1 MGFIELLYQG
11 FGGLQSKDSRSED
24 SMRYSPLWE
33 CYQNQAKLTE
43 FAGWM
48 LPAQFAGLTP
58 EHQAVRQR
66 AGLFDISHMGQIEL
80 QSPHILEDVNPLVP
94 TAITQLKPGQAQY
107 TVLLNTLGGILDD
120 LIIYAQGEGQIK
132 LIVNAACTEKNLK
145 WLHQNVPRAVLQPTA
160 QALIAVQGP
169 HATGILQTLTPTA
182 LQTIP
187 RFGHTI
193 ISTKF
198 GHIWVARTGYTGED
212 GWEIQAEP
220 TVGQALWRELLA
232 QGATP
237 CGLVA
242 RDMLRLEAGLHLYGQ
257 DMDESSTPLEAG
269 LGWLVDWDKG
279 DFLGRAG
286 LIAQKSQGVAQ
297 KLVGLIGT
305 GRRIFRQGYPV
316 RAQGQTVGRITSGTL
331 SLSVGRP
338 IGFAYVDTPWTALG
352 TPLTVQVREQELP
365 VTVVKR
371 TFYTRTG

>member
-1 MGFIELLYQG
+1 
-11 FGGLQSKDSRSED
+11 
-24 SMRYSPLWE
+24 MRYSPLWE
-33 CYQNQAKLTE
+33 CYQHEAKLTE

-58 EHQAVRQR
+58 EHQAVRQK

-80 QSPHILEDVNPLVP
+80 QSPHILEDFNPLIP
-94 TAITQLKPGQAQY
+94 TSITQLKPGQAQY
-107 TVLLNTLGGILDD
+107 TVLLNSRGGIIDD
-120 LIIYAQGEGQIK
+120 IIIYAQGEGRVK

-145 WLHQNVPRAVLQPTA
+145 WLHQHLPRVVIQPTA
-160 QALIAVQGP
+160 QGLMALQGP
-169 HATGILQTLTPTA
+169 HATGILQILTPTA
-182 LQTIP
+182 LENIP

-193 ISTKF
+193 VSTKF
-198 GHIWVARTGYTGED
+198 GQIWVARTGYTGED

-220 TVGQALWRELLA
+220 AVGQALWRELLA

-257 DMDESSTPLEAG
+257 DMNESSTPLEAG
-269 LGWLVDWDKG
+269 LGWLVNWDKG
-279 DFLGRAG
+279 DFMGRAE

-305 GRRIFRQGYPV
+305 GRRIFRTGYPV
-316 RAQGQTVGRITSGTL
+316 RAQGQTVGRVTSGTL
-331 SLSVGRP
+331 SLSLGRP
-338 IGFAYVDTPWTALG
+338 IGLAYVEVAWTELG

-371 TFYTRTG
+371 TFYTRPG

>member
-1 MGFIELLYQG
+1 
-11 FGGLQSKDSRSED
+11 
-24 SMRYSPLWE
+24 
-33 CYQNQAKLTE
+33 
-43 FAGWM
+43 
-48 LPAQFAGLTP
+48 
-58 EHQAVRQR
+58 
-66 AGLFDISHMGQIEL
+66 
-80 QSPHILEDVNPLVP
+80 
-94 TAITQLKPGQAQY
+94 
-107 TVLLNTLGGILDD
+107 
-120 LIIYAQGEGQIK
+120 
-132 LIVNAACTEKNLK
+132 VNAACTEKNLK
-145 WLHQNVPRAVLQPTA
+145 WLHQHVPRAVLQPTA

-269 LGWLVDWDKG
+269 WGGWWTGTRGFFGAGGVIAKRVKGGAEIGGADWDG
-279 DFLGRAG
+279 AADFSAG
-286 LIAQKSQGVAQ
+286 LS
-297 KLVGLIGT
+297 
-305 GRRIFRQGYPV
+305 V

-338 IGFAYVDTPWTALG
+338 IGFAYVDTPGRHWT
-352 TPLTVQVREQELP
+352 PP
-365 VTVVKR
+365 
-371 TFYTRTG
+371 